1 MKAKLLSAT
10 VAVAL
15 ACAGGAMAQDSQ
27 TRDFLKK
34 AMQGDSSEVMLGKLA
49 ADQGGSAA
57 AKRFGQ
63 MLVEDHSMHLK
74 KVEMVASS
82 VKVTAD
88 DTPTDEANNELHKLA
103 MLQGDKFD
111 HEFAEYMIKAHR
123 KDIGE
128 YEKAA
133 RMKGAVGDLARATL
147 PTLHKHLSAAE
158 KLKG

>member
-1 MKAKLLSAT
+1 MAPNEFTLLLRRWAEGDESA
-10 VAVAL
+10 L
-15 ACAGGAMAQDSQ
+15 
-27 TRDFLKK
+27 
-34 AMQGDSSEVMLGKLA
+34 
-49 ADQGGSAA
+49 DQ
-57 AKRFGQ
+57 
-63 MLVEDHSMHLK
+63 L
-74 KVEMVASS
+74 
-82 VKVTAD
+82 
-88 DTPTDEANNELHKLA
+88 TPIVYNELHKLA

-111 HEFAEYMIKAHR
+111 HEFAEYMIKDHR